1 MALDAPQI
9 HGMRQVFRDLTGDED
24 LLSKET
30 LRDSI
35 TGNTATQDAVRHV
48 SGFVFHALRAGSF
61 EVSLQRMK
69 TRKPGF
75 LTMDEFLAFVNTAA
89 TRMAKGESPNMAGLY
104 DDRIPGGVP
113 RGLVEDGGGPGV
125 DVAAPD
131 ESHMTPEE
139 LAKQQRVVDHRAH
152 RKMLSSTELGKL
164 LRPKSGGRGPS
175 RKNPDYLTKPSP
187 FTIEA
192 SVVTPRT
199 SQRMSR
205 SLRPRSSAS
214 SRSSVG
220 PSNPRRSQKRLGIN
234 GGRRPQTSSGVRPLS
249 ATPFGV
255 GGHDTG
261 GDGGNSYSGS
271 ILVGEEEGGRRR
283 GNRRPRTA
291 GPSGHRYRRRGPAGG
306 SMLSM
311 EGSMLSGQGSA
322 VEDFE
327 WQRQPEF
334 ITNPSVQQRPP
345 PNALLASRVIDQERK
360 IREMSLTVLKLTKQR
375 RVDERDLAAA
385 RTDIARLQG
394 TLRSVRTNSSSRSRP
409 VTAPERRRQQQ

>member
-131 ESHMTPEE
+131 ESHMTSEE

-152 RKMLSSTELGKL
+152 RKMLSSTELSKL

-205 SLRPRSSAS
+205 SLRPMSISRPSGSSAS
-214 SRSSVG
+214 WVLLHRVMHGTRVKQVHG
-220 PSNPRRSQKRLGIN
+220 PCI
-234 GGRRPQTSSGVRPLS
+234 
-249 ATPFGV
+249 
-255 GGHDTG
+255 
-261 GDGGNSYSGS
+261 
-271 ILVGEEEGGRRR
+271 
-283 GNRRPRTA
+283 
-291 GPSGHRYRRRGPAGG
+291 
-306 SMLSM
+306 
-311 EGSMLSGQGSA
+311 
-322 VEDFE
+322 
-327 WQRQPEF
+327 W
-334 ITNPSVQQRPP
+334 
-345 PNALLASRVIDQERK
+345 
-360 IREMSLTVLKLTKQR
+360 
-375 RVDERDLAAA
+375 
-385 RTDIARLQG
+385 
-394 TLRSVRTNSSSRSRP
+394 
-409 VTAPERRRQQQ
+409 